1 MAKNKGKGKATKPA
15 ERTEA
20 ETERLRLRGTLGG
33 LARSA
38 SLSAE
43 QRSESARKAGL
54 ASAAKRRAER
64 EAAAKRRAE
73 REAAGLPPIPPR
85 ERLVAPLEVLE
96 PYLEQIDRE
105 RGDEPWPYER
115 RIREA
120 TIRHRRDV
128 AATALEAAKR
138 RDGR

>member
-54 ASAAKRRAER
+54 AS
-64 EAAAKRRAE
+64 AAKRRAE